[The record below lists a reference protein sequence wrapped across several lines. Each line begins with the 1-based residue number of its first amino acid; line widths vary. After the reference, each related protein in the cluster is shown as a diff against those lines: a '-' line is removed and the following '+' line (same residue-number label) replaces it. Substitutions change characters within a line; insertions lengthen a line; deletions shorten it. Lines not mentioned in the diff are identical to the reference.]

1 MCGGLN
7 CAEDVRRQCFEMK
20 IKKTVEGDLT
30 WGATPTPDL
39 DNLAA

>member
-1 MCGGLN
+1 MLKMY
-7 CAEDVRRQCFEMK
+7 EDSVSEMK